1 MEHRQLERFL
11 AVIEHGSLAAAAR
24 HLHLTQQAL
33 SASLA
38 NLEQD
43 LGVRL
48 FDRSP
53 AASPS
58 LPRTA
63 RPSSATPGPSSPA
76 PSGRARSCWR
86 SADGR
91 TGVVTVGLG
100 ESFAGD
106 IIAEAMLRFRKA
118 RPGVRVNLIEGYSE
132 KLRHR
137 LYDGEFDFIAAGV
150 SAYEL
155 AEGFTREVIYS
166 TNDVIAV
173 RPEHPLAQRRG
184 LTLEDLEGHAWLV
197 PYSRPADLEVIVEA
211 FVAENLEPPR
221 AIVGSDAYRIGMQ
234 LLLASDLLHHGLARA
249 HRARADPAAGGPQ
262 GARHRPAHGP
272 AERQPDLPDRPAAD
286 AAGGAAPG
294 GGARRGTLGVAVRD
308 ARAGGRRGRRRPARA
323 RETLNARH
331 CAHDSSPS
339 SRTRRSSASFSP
351 SSW

>member
-11 AVIEHGSLAAAAR
+11 AVIDHGSLVAAAR

-53 AASPS
+53 GGITQP
-58 LPRTA
+58 TA
-63 RPSSATPGPSSPA
+63 HGQALVRHARAQLAGA
-76 PSGRARSCWR
+76 ERARQELLALS
-86 SADGR
+86 DGR
-91 TGVVTVGLG
+91 SGVVTVGLG

-106 IIAEAMLRFRKA
+106 IIAEAVRRFREA
-118 RPGVRVNLIEGYSE
+118 RPGIRVNLIEGYSE

-173 RPEHPLAQRRG
+173 RPEHPLAPRRN
-184 LTLEDLEGHAWLV
+184 LRLKDLEGYAWLV
-197 PYSRPADLEVIVEA
+197 PYSRPADLDVIVGT
-211 FVAENLEPPR
+211 FVAEHLEPPR

-234 LLLASDLLHHGLARA
+234 LLLASDLMMMVSPALIAPELARRPA
-249 HRARADPAAGGPQ
+249 ALKVLGIGRPTVQRNASLIYPAERPLTPPAALLLEAVRAVARRYGTNHGKHRARVAG
-262 GARHRPAHGP
+262 
-272 AERQPDLPDRPAAD
+272 ED
-286 AAGGAAPG
+286 
-294 GGARRGTLGVAVRD
+294 
-308 ARAGGRRGRRRPARA
+308 
-323 RETLNARH
+323 
-331 CAHDSSPS
+331 
-339 SRTRRSSASFSP
+339 
-351 SSW
+351 

>member
-11 AVIEHGSLAAAAR
+11 AVIDHGSLVAAAR

-53 AASPS
+53 GGITQP
-58 LPRTA
+58 TA
-63 RPSSATPGPSSPA
+63 HGQALVRHARSQLAGA
-76 PSGRARSCWR
+76 ERARQELLNLS
-86 SADGR
+86 DGQ
-91 TGVVTVGLG
+91 TGTVTVGLG

-106 IIAEAMLRFRKA
+106 IIAAALMRFREL
-118 RPGVRVNLIEGYSE
+118 RPGIRVNLIEGYSE

-137 LYDGEFDFIAAGV
+137 LYEGEFDFIAAGV

-173 RPEHPLAQRRG
+173 RPEHPLARRRS
-184 LTLEDLEGHAWLV
+184 LTLKDLQGFTWLV
-197 PYSRPADLEVIVEA
+197 PYSRPTDLEVIVEA

-221 AIVGSDAYRIGMQ
+221 RIIGSDAYRIGLQ
-234 LLLASDLLHHGLARA
+234 LQLASDLLIMVSPAVIAPELA
-249 HRARADPAAGGPQ
+249 
-262 GARHRPAHGP
+262 
-272 AERQPDLPDRPAAD
+272 
-286 AAGGAAPG
+286 
-294 GGARRGTLGVAVRD
+294 
-308 ARAGGRRGRRRPARA
+308 RRPATLKVLPIAKPTVQRNASLIFPSDRPLTPPAALLLEEVRKVTRTA
-323 RETLNARH
+323 RI
-331 CAHDSSPS
+331 SSGTS
-339 SRTRRSSASFSP
+339 SKA
-351 SSW
+351 

>member
-11 AVIEHGSLAAAAR
+11 AVIENGSLAAAAR

-53 AASPS
+53 GGITQP
-58 LPRTA
+58 TA
-63 RPSSATPGPSSPA
+63 HGTALIRHARAQLAGA
-76 PSGRARSCWR
+76 ERARQELLALS
-86 SADGR
+86 DGR

-106 IIAEAMLRFRKA
+106 IIAEAVMRFRKA
-118 RPGVRVNLIEGYSE
+118 RPGIRVNLIEGYSE

-137 LYDGEFDFIAAGV
+137 LYEGEFDFIAAGV
-150 SAYEL
+150 SAYDL

-173 RPEHPLAQRRG
+173 RPEHPLARRRG
-184 LTLEDLEGHAWLV
+184 LTLRDLEGYAWLV
-197 PYSRPADLEVIVEA
+197 PYSRPADLEVITDA
-211 FVAENLEPPR
+211 FVAENLAPPR

-234 LLLASDLLHHGLARA
+234 LLVASDLLIMCS
-249 HRARADPAAGGPQ
+249 PALIAPELT
-262 GARHRPAHGP
+262 R
-272 AERQPDLPDRPAAD
+272 RPAALKVLGID
-286 AAGGAAPG
+286 RPTVQRNASLIYPTDRPLTPPAALLLDEVRAVARSASRFSTPAPVAAAAGSAGPGPG
-294 GGARRGTLGVAVRD
+294 GR
-308 ARAGGRRGRRRPARA
+308 
-323 RETLNARH
+323 
-331 CAHDSSPS
+331 
-339 SRTRRSSASFSP
+339 
-351 SSW
+351 

>member
-11 AVIEHGSLAAAAR
+11 AVIEQGSLAAAAR

-38 NLEQD
+38 NLEKD

-53 AASPS
+53 GGITQPT
-58 LPRTA
+58 PHGTA
-63 RPSSATPGPSSPA
+63 LIRHARAQLAGA
-76 PSGRARSCWR
+76 ERARQELLAMS
-86 SADGR
+86 DGR
-91 TGVVTVGLG
+91 TGTVTVGLG

-106 IIAEAMLRFRKA
+106 IIAEAVLRFRRA
-118 RPGVRVNLIEGYSE
+118 RPGIRVNLIEGYSE

-166 TNDVIAV
+166 ANDVIAV

-184 LTLEDLEGHAWLV
+184 LTLRDLEGHAWLV
-197 PYSRPADLEVIVEA
+197 PYSRPADLEAIVEA

-234 LLLASDLLHHGLARA
+234 LLLASDLLIMVSPALIAPELARPPPA
-249 HRARADPAAGGPQ
+249 LQVLAINRPTVQRNASLIYPADRPLTPAAALLLDEVRAV
-262 GARHRPAHGP
+262 ARSTSRFPAS
-272 AERQPDLPDRPAAD
+272 APAAT
-286 AAGGAAPG
+286 AAGGARR
-294 GGARRGTLGVAVRD
+294 AR
-308 ARAGGRRGRRRPARA
+308 GGR
-323 RETLNARH
+323 
-331 CAHDSSPS
+331 
-339 SRTRRSSASFSP
+339 
-351 SSW
+351 

>member
-33 SASLA
+33 SAGLV

-53 AASPS
+53 GGITQPT
-58 LPRTA
+58 PQGTA
-63 RPSSATPGPSSPA
+63 LIRHARAQLAGA
-76 PSGRARSCWR
+76 ERARQELLAMS
-86 SADGR
+86 DGR
-91 TGVVTVGLG
+91 TGTVTVGLG

-106 IIAEAMLRFRKA
+106 IIAEAVLRFRKA
-118 RPGVRVNLIEGYSE
+118 RPAIRINLIEGYSE

-137 LYDGEFDFIAAGV
+137 LYEGECDFIAAGV

-173 RPEHPLAQRRG
+173 RPEHPLAQRRR
-184 LTLEDLEGHAWLV
+184 LTLRDLEGHAWLV
-197 PYSRPADLEVIVEA
+197 PYSRPADLEVIVNA

-221 AIVGSDAYRIGMQ
+221 AIVGSDAYRIGLQ
-234 LLLASDLLHHGLARA
+234 LLTASDLLIMVSPALIAPELARRPPTLKVLGIDRPTVQRNA
-249 HRARADPAAGGPQ
+249 SLIYPTDRPLTPPAALLLDEVRAV
-262 GARHRPAHGP
+262 ARMASRFSTPA
-272 AERQPDLPDRPAAD
+272 LAA
-286 AAGGAAPG
+286 AAAAS
-294 GGARRGTLGVAVRD
+294 ARSRRG
-308 ARAGGRRGRRRPARA
+308 GR
-323 RETLNARH
+323 
-331 CAHDSSPS
+331 
-339 SRTRRSSASFSP
+339 
-351 SSW
+351 

>member
-53 AASPS
+53 GGITQP
-58 LPRTA
+58 TA
-63 RPSSATPGPSSPA
+63 HGTALVRHARAQLAGA
-76 PSGRARSCWR
+76 ERARQELLALS
-86 SADGR
+86 DGR

-100 ESFAGD
+100 EAFAGD
-106 IIAEAMLRFRKA
+106 IIAEAVLRLRRA
-118 RPGVRVNLIEGYSE
+118 RPGIRVNLIEGYSE

-155 AEGFTREVIYS
+155 AEGFRREVIYS
-166 TNDVIAV
+166 TNDVIAA
-173 RPEHPLAQRRG
+173 RPEHPLARRRS
-184 LTLEDLEGHAWLV
+184 LVLKDLVGHAWLV
-197 PYSRPADLEVIVEA
+197 PYSRPADLDVIVEA

-234 LLLASDLLHHGLARA
+234 LLLASDLLIMVSPALIAPELAR
-249 HRARADPAAGGPQ
+249 
-262 GARHRPAHGP
+262 
-272 AERQPDLPDRPAAD
+272 RPAALKVLSINQPTVQRNASLIYPTD
-286 AAGGAAPG
+286 RPLTPPAALLLEEVRAV
-294 GGARRGTLGVAVRD
+294 ARTA
-308 ARAGGRRGRRRPARA
+308 
-323 RETLNARH
+323 
-331 CAHDSSPS
+331 
-339 SRTRRSSASFSP
+339 SA
-351 SSW
+351 